1 MSAYRQ
7 VISEIIA
14 LVEEQA
20 RPLTVQEVSLAL
32 GIPMDE
38 IRRQVDAYSEEISVR
53 AHERFLTDVY
63 VYILTVGESV
73 PPTLSPED
81 EVHVEGR
88 ANLELLGTERFDASV
103 LAPLYE
109 AAADLAMKEPDNEAL
124 ASAIHKLL
132 DRFLPG
138 VRPSSRFQ
146 ADTIAEVARAIGDC
160 RRVRIRYSRAWN
172 PGVFERVIEPY
183 ELVRTGRG
191 AEVHAGPVQEDGQIR
206 TYLVNRIRHLETLA
220 ERFQRPADVDARVA
234 ASTAAVTVTGVAPAE
249 RLWAVRAWAEEVRE
263 LGPAAPDG
271 GSIRFEARLLPPVEW
286 RAALML
292 VIAGPEVRLDEPR
305 FNEEARVLARRL
317 WAQHGLAEDG
327 ASA

>member
-7 VISEIIA
+7 VISEIVG
-14 LVEEQA
+14 LVEA
-20 RPLTVQEVSLAL
+20 HGPLTVQEVSLAL

-38 IRRQVDAYSEEISVR
+38 IRRQVQAYSEEISVR
-53 AHERFLTDVY
+53 AFERFMTDVSVY
-63 VYILTVGESV
+63 VLTVDESV

-81 EVHVEGR
+81 EVWVEGS
-88 ANLELLGTERFDASV
+88 ASLELLGTERFDASV

-109 AAADLAMKEPDNEAL
+109 AAADLATSEPDNEAL
-124 ASAIHKLL
+124 ASATDKLF

-138 VRPSSRFQ
+138 LRPRSRFQ
-146 ADTIAEVARAIGDC
+146 ADTIAEVARAIQAC

-183 ELVRTGRG
+183 DLVRTGRG
-191 AEVHAGPVQEDGQIR
+191 AEVHAGPVQADGQIR
-206 TYLVNRIRHLETLA
+206 TYLVNRIRHIETLEEHF
-220 ERFQRPADVDARVA
+220 ERPDDVDALVG
-234 ASTAAVTVTGVAPAE
+234 ASTAPVTVTGVAPAE

-263 LGPAAPDG
+263 LEPAPDD

-292 VIAGPEVRLDEPR
+292 VIAGPQVRLDEPR
-305 FNEEARVLARRL
+305 FQEEAQVLARRL
-317 WAQHGLAEDG
+317 WAQHRLDEDD
-327 ASA
+327 APA